1 MTYKNNLSLCICV
14 EVRNSKRQC
23 KNKTCKGG
31 MSKQVPQQQQQQE
44 QQQVMQEDLQ
54 QEVEILKGNSFTLP
68 DFAF

>member
-23 KNKTCKGG
+23 KDKTCKGL

-54 QEVEILKGNSFTLP
+54 QEVEILKGNSFTIP

>member
-1 MTYKNNLSLCICV
+1 
-14 EVRNSKRQC
+14 
-23 KNKTCKGG
+23 

-54 QEVEILKGNSFTLP
+54 QEVEILKGNSFTIP